1 MALQDA
7 KLVEENCKTSGLRK
21 NRMFFLFPGFMTNE
35 LDAHYFFINWN
46 NFGNLKAEDELYLK
60 DRNQGSFL
68 PGIEGKKRIHINLEN
83 KEAVMESRYFI

>member
-1 MALQDA
+1 
-7 KLVEENCKTSGLRK
+7 
-21 NRMFFLFPGFMTNE
+21 MFFLFPGFMTNE

-68 PGIEGKKRIHINLEN
+68 PGIEGEKKNT
-83 KEAVMESRYFI
+83 Y